1 MPAVSIVLSFPFLI
15 EEQDDILML
24 LPPKPSSV
32 YTSEVSS
39 SREHSK
45 LC

>member
-15 EEQDDILML
+15 EEQDDILMF

-39 SREHSK
+39 SREHDK